1 MLIFGF
7 DGGIIFDDKKS
18 STILD
23 SYESIQ
29 ITYTLTSY
37 LID

>member
-7 DGGIIFDDKKS
+7 YGGIISADEKS

-23 SYESIQ
+23 SYESVQ